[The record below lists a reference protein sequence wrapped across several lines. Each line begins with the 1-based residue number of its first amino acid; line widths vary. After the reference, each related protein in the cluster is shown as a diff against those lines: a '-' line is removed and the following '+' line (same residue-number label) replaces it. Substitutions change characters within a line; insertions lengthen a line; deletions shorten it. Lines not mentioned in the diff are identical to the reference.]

1 MLHKDRLLF
10 SSAIIRCW
18 LTLLLL
24 AFASGLMAQTDDS
37 APPKETDGSYVI
49 TTAAQLE
56 AFAKIVNDGVP
67 DAVARLD
74 ADIDLG
80 ELSSQYF
87 TPIGKDDASA
97 FTGTFDGGG
106 HTISNLKISPVN
118 RYGGLFGVIS
128 GSAVV
133 KDIYIDKVMAAIT
146 TSSQVI
152 VGGVCGK
159 MMSNGNGS
167 PKIQRCQVANA
178 DIDGYTNISGKKQ
191 SNLGGI
197 CGYMVAKQLPGNTIS
212 ECTFKGNVVGNY
224 MCGGIVGF
232 LDGYFNTVSQ
242 CSVYTGSSIKGRT
255 GFGGIAGQVYGIS
268 KMSIKQCTVES
279 GCSISH
285 VDNNGA
291 SRYGTIYGYEEQP
304 KEMPTVDGYLC
315 IYTAEHLKAFASY
328 VNEMHQSGINA
339 RLMCDIDLSELTDK
353 YWTPIGDGT
362 QYNTALGQTAGGYN
376 QFSGTF
382 DGNGYTIRNIK
393 IRHDKGSGLFGYL
406 NSATIKNLTI
416 DSVSIDKCSKG
427 VEYVGSLA
435 GMAVSSNI
443 SGCTVSHAVITGQTE
458 KNHNFWG
465 GIVGSMVYGTMSEC
479 KTLDSQITASASVGG
494 IVGVVGGESQP
505 SKISQCSISGT
516 SVSGDDKV
524 GGIAGSMYVNMGED
538 PAVADCD
545 VSADC
550 IINGTTHSGQIYGYE
565 QLPDEPVLVDGYYE
579 IFTAT
584 QLQKFAEKV
593 NASPNDKINGRLMR
607 DIDLAELGNT
617 AWTPIGMSNTLYGG
631 FKGIF
636 DGNRHTVR
644 NLILPDQMYSGF
656 FGLVYGT
663 VKDLTLDG
671 VTSKASKAVDMGALC
686 GIALRGGAV
695 ISNCHAKNAAITS
708 KNLISYAGGL
718 IGGVTGVSEG
728 TNGVTITGCT
738 FQGSVGNSLHSG
750 GIVGFIQGYAVDVRN
765 CTVLSGS
772 SISGNSDS
780 GGICGYTR
788 THPDVCI
795 SNCVVASDCS
805 VSSGNRIYGKYEPL
819 GGTPHIIDGVYQIAC
834 LEDLKWF
841 RNYANDEDRSANARL
856 VADIDMLNEEFNP
869 IGDYGHN
876 DSKIYRGT
884 FDGNG
889 HTLSNF
895 HLKKKSEYSG
905 LVGYANGAV
914 IKNVNI
920 NHVITPHSPNYDYE
934 GAILGFGT
942 NHTRVINCHV
952 TDADIYYNVDCQ
964 GDYHGGIAGKVDVG
978 SHIEGCTFQGKVGG
992 DDRVGGIV
1000 GEVNSG
1006 STIKG
1011 CIVKTGSIIYARN
1024 YMGGV
1029 AGAVYDTQTK
1039 VIECFAQ
1046 PGVTLKEYSS
1056 AKYKDNIA
1064 GYIECSPVNDSDP
1077 VRGLYY
1083 HMTGGTTTSDN
1094 GKTTCYDTE
1103 VVRDVSGYSSGDYEV
1118 CTDMGITYSY
1128 FNKRI
1133 CAGTFDNSN
1142 NLKTF
1147 SFIDYNHNTGAQ
1159 RAYRWIDMSIADKA
1173 FQNCFGFEKLNMRYH
1188 MGGKDGFHVMLDP
1201 TDVYPEGAHA
1211 FDGCDKL
1218 KIYVDPEKYDA
1229 FINDSRW
1236 GQYRDRI
1243 VSTTEM
1249 RKAEHTEK
1257 GIQYARDNRKNST
1270 GDYQTVTGTGGKTV
1284 YCVHVIGSDNLTD
1297 QDGVAKI
1304 YNDIGVTYAYRTTKI
1319 WAESFRGKNELRT
1332 VRFLGAL
1339 SGTVYTPMQ
1348 MTIGSRAFA
1357 DCPNLQTIDV
1367 VYGNTN
1373 SNKYEPLQPTDVY
1386 PVDDTMLK
1394 GNTYTQIR
1402 VWPDLVDAFKADP
1415 HWAPYAD
1422 RIVAWTQ
1429 GGCEYREDGVVYQSY
1444 STDDSGSKLDDTWLV
1459 NTASGHNDKLQT
1471 YLNRTKSDFVSFDS
1485 KKFVYTGSSNVYY
1498 LHVAGV
1504 DNEYL
1509 TSHNG
1514 KVCLYN
1520 DIGSYYNYRTVSIDA
1535 TAFRGN
1541 NNLRY
1546 INFGDVNHNSATTD
1560 ASMQIAIQK
1569 GAFVGCSNLEY
1580 IDLVYYKY
1588 TGVNRVLYLDPT
1600 QVVPA
1605 KGIFDADA
1613 KTKIRVNP
1621 DKVAEFKA
1629 DPNWAQYADRIIA
1642 YEASEGTLHYEDGVT
1657 YMESGMV
1664 YDSPDGVRCFE
1675 TYVTGV
1681 SDNDRRDFTIYN
1693 DIGETYAYRNVLIKS
1708 SAFTQNNK
1716 LNSISFSD
1724 AVGGSA
1730 HNWINMRIAD
1740 NAFDQCYQFKAM
1752 YMSYLATAG
1761 IEKDHTIMLDPED
1774 VRPEGKYPFTDC
1786 PQLKIYVDAEKYD
1799 AFVKD
1804 SLWGRYANQIVATT
1818 DMRHCD
1824 FAEEGALYARD
1835 NNKDG
1840 TASYK
1845 TESGEGGKT
1854 VYLVHVNGPDDNLL
1868 SKYKGEAVIFN
1879 DPGTSSAYRTTKV
1892 WAEAYTGCTD
1902 LRMVRFK
1909 GAHKGHTYT
1918 PFNLT
1923 IGHRAFAD
1931 CPNLQYIDVV
1941 YGNTNTSKYEAI
1953 TPTQVYPVDSTM
1965 MQGNSHALIR
1975 VWPDLVDDF
1984 KADPHWAP
1992 YADRIIAWSSNGKIY
2007 SGEDGLVYT
2016 SYTNGSDDLSCTEL
2030 CSTVSG
2036 HDEKLKAYLE
2046 EHKSEFADSKSIN
2059 FDEFLCGSKYGNV
2072 YYTRATALED
2082 SYLKRNRG
2090 RVTLYNDIGSYYNY
2104 RTVAID
2110 CNAFRGNQNLRRLD
2124 FGDIS
2129 YAGKTY
2135 VPLKLMIEKGA
2146 FKGCTNLE
2154 KLDLIYRQYTGTNTI
2169 VYIDPTQVI
2178 PAKDLFDKDS
2188 KVQIRVGAD
2197 KVEAFKAD
2205 PNWKQYAD
2213 RIIAYE
2219 ASFDEYDVEG
2229 LTYTVTVDKSNNRN
2243 VIYGDNNQDMYET
2256 KVTDCE
2262 NKSDLTDYVV
2272 YTDIGTSRDYFTTT
2286 IQNGAFS
2293 GEKSLCS
2300 LRFADTSEAGAVQAY
2315 KWIDMKIE
2323 DKAFLNCPNFKSLY
2337 MRYTMYAGWDHVV
2350 MLGPDDVYPIG
2361 LNAFSG
2367 CDSLRIYVDAEK
2379 YNEFISNEH
2388 WRPYADRIV
2397 STTSMRWAEHTYEG
2411 VAYTR
2416 VNNKDGRGSYGIEHP
2431 SNSSKDVYQLE
2442 VMGPDLEKLI
2452 KNHGVAKIYNDI
2464 GQDNAYRTK
2473 RILAQA
2479 FAGCKDLTS
2488 VRLHGARRGHVY
2500 TPMSITIGSRAF
2512 ADCPGL
2518 HSVDLVYGDTNDDE
2532 YKPLEPTDV
2541 IPDDETI
2548 LDGSPYAKIRVWPSL
2563 VQKFKTDPHW
2573 SAYANRI
2580 VAWEPVGREYTG
2592 ENGLVYQGFLS
2603 ESRKNKLDLDD
2614 LCSSTDGHNETLK
2627 NYLKTSAN
2635 DYVSVDYDKFIEG
2648 TGGSNVYYIR
2658 VSATEANW
2666 MREHGGKVTIYNDIG
2681 SAYDYRTVYIDST
2694 AFRGNGVVTSIDFGD
2709 NPTDVG
2715 KTDLPLRIMIAKNA
2729 FKGCTRLRSINMVYH
2744 KYTGGNTITYLD
2756 PDQVIPPKEMFDNTG
2771 NRKVAIC
2778 VSPDKVN
2785 AFKADPNWKQYAD
2798 QIVAYTESY
2807 DDFTEDGV
2815 VYGYM
2820 PVLRG
2825 GLSDEY
2831 YSNRYNEEFRNDYA
2845 ALHGNDYGEFEW
2857 PDILTADDYYE
2868 KSARVWYMQIKGVD
2882 NDAIRGN
2889 KGHLTLYNDI
2899 GSTYSY
2905 KTIAVAPN
2913 AFAGNEN
2920 IVSVSFSDQC
2930 SAFATCHDSEWGM
2943 ILPDGVFKD
2952 CKNLKHIDMVEY
2964 VTLGVPNHY
2973 AALSPK
2979 QIIIGDHAFDGCP
2992 DDFEIRVPAEMYD
3005 EFVNDP
3011 NWSRYRKH
3019 IAIFEFT
3026 PTETDGF
3033 NVDGVE
3039 YDYAAHLLN
3048 NMPTEQRAYM
3058 SWSLANIPVQLFKA
3072 ILMAAISAGTGG
3084 GAAALFAGTSIMA
3097 GIGSG
3102 VVTNLIPNIV
3112 TNIVSQ
3118 TASIILAEMGAGYT
3132 ATLALGAAVGLAAG
3146 VYQGAIGM
3154 YLKSLEG
3161 VTQGLASV
3169 GILQGLKSVG
3179 ISYAITGVTTGASK
3193 IYSDIS
3199 GSSDAILATT
3209 DNDPSADIMGT
3220 LGGVSNASFMNFFNG
3235 TYKTSAIESIYHMY
3249 IKGVDNSKLKDNG
3262 GVMNIY
3268 NDPGSYYH
3276 YRTVGMDSKALQ
3288 GNKEIRHIKFT
3299 DSNGVGTNVQSTFQM
3314 TVPDSAFMDCSNL
3327 ERLDMFMLCTE
3338 GTNNTQALGPE
3349 NFCLC
3354 GNNVFKNCDKLKVY
3368 VAPNKYDEFKNDSIW
3383 GKLNLV
3389 IDYDYEEPT
3398 TGNYWGVYYGN
3409 NYKLNSKWDY
3419 MTQNGRTFYNIH
3431 VVKPDNEYLKSN
3443 DGQATIVTDYGLTY
3457 NYNTTY
3463 IGRKAFYANKLI
3475 KSVMFKDTYDKNATC
3490 YIQPNYELRDSAFAM
3505 CPNMEDIYMIYSK
3518 DGKRL
3523 MPLTPSQVSLGS
3535 GVFSGSPKLKIKVL
3549 YDNWADYLINSSWGQ
3564 YGNQISPVLT
3574 YFSDNAMADIFA
3586 DDEVKVKGYGETQ
3599 GYKVYEARLD
3609 DIKDGVAYNNKFD
3622 RLKGNTSVKS
3632 FDELKTWGTLGLSRV
3647 FDNMFY
3653 GCSNLCSVILP
3664 YSIKSIGEEAFAGC
3678 RSLETISIPDSVASI
3693 GSGAF
3698 SASGVKAFY
3707 FRSEVPA
3714 QLGANPFLGCP
3725 VDYIIYVPANSVA
3738 KYKEQWPEYADH
3750 IMSVGTRKTYYKVD
3764 MGNYEGTL
3772 ALKLG
3777 LRLNSDDIASR
3788 SVDIGTLMGDVS
3800 RIDSLEITGNIN
3812 TCDLATIGCLANRGL
3827 QYLDLSKANFTG
3839 NDALYFNWL
3848 RESASI
3854 GSDKTK
3860 GGIFARLRTINTIV
3874 MPETNISY
3882 TTSYRNSGYETPMFY
3897 DSPNLTTV
3905 VFHRSPSDMKSAF
3918 SYSGLKNIVSLSDDY
3933 IDFEKAMDDFVGSVD
3948 LYCSNTANSKYTA
3961 NSNHKKL
3968 FGHVYSPFKDD
3979 EVFRILAKKGYFNF
3993 QKLGGLSN
4001 TKDWF
4006 TGTDIKSF
4014 DEMYVAM
4021 SDSILANRCFADCK
4035 KLETIA
4041 LPMALAYIDNTAFE
4055 GCSSLRTV
4063 KVLGDKPAKL
4073 ESENVFD
4080 DLPDDYRIKVLPSC
4094 IDDYRRAWPEKIVRH
4109 IMSFDE
4115 DADIQTITMDQP
4127 GTLAEKLGLEL
4138 SSSQM
4143 VVLSGNFDSYKKLK
4157 IVGPINPVD
4166 INTLAILAGQSR
4178 KMDKGST
4185 EKDQWKKAKDKGLDT
4200 DEYFNIG
4207 TDIVSDYSPASS
4219 SLKFLDLSDASFV
4232 NLDGNARPDFVL
4244 PRRMFQNCD
4253 VLETIVLPR
4262 TMKKLTVDALSYS
4275 DHLKHVVLGDSTTV
4289 IEKNA
4294 LTNCPRLKSV
4304 TSMRGD
4310 LNLSGGDLLNGDN
4323 NTSPF
4328 YDKYTLDTL
4337 YCAKDDH
4344 LSLASN
4350 SYVQKYCKNV
4360 VEAYRD
4366 KGLMTLMVTK
4376 EALNEDEM
4384 YKVKSFDD
4392 MFRSNSNI
4400 CDLRALSNC
4409 VRVKNVDDKAFA
4421 NMPRL
4426 KRIALPSGIET
4437 LGQQLFVGSDSL
4449 QYVDWH
4455 TGQSGILANIDRS
4468 DEASPLYGVPRRTL
4482 VYAPVAVN
4490 DEDENIVSTQGGG
4503 NWYAPRFWRD
4513 EQQAV
4518 EIPFAFS
4525 TDHAEISRTFK
4536 TGVKSTIYLPYAID
4550 ESSAAALGQFYEFA
4564 GYNSGT
4570 GEVSFRRVLKTE
4582 ACKGYLFLPANANMA
4597 VDAAGDTPITVCRTD
4612 SGVVNTAKDGMY
4624 GTWKRKTWTTTRGD
4638 DYGYAA
4644 ATQGDVTEGTFVRIG
4659 AGSWLPPMRSWL
4671 RLNPNGGVMPQRL
4684 AVLIDNGETT
4694 GVIGIDSDGV
4704 PTSQPSIVN
4713 VYTTDGKMVRHNVD
4727 ATNCLKDLPKGIYVV
4742 NGKKVY
4748 CE

>member
-1 MLHKDRLLF
+1 MSHKKRLLF
-10 SSAIIRCW
+10 SSAIIIRCW
-18 LTLLLL
+18 LVMLLF
-24 AFASGLMAQTDDS
+24 AFTSSLMAQTDDS
-37 APPKETDGSYVI
+37 VPPQGADGSYAI
-49 TTAAQLE
+49 STAAQLE
-56 AFAKIVNDGVP
+56 AFAKIVNDGTPEVN
-67 DAVARLD
+67 ARLE

-87 TPIGKDDASA
+87 TPIGKDDANA
-97 FTGTFDGGG
+97 FKGTFDGGG
-106 HTISNLKISPVN
+106 HTISNLKISPTN

-133 KDIYIDKVMAAIT
+133 KDIYIDKVTATIT
-146 TSSQVI
+146 ASSQVI

-159 MMSNGNGS
+159 MMSNGNGA

-178 DIDGYTNISGKKQ
+178 DIDGYNYMGGKKE

-197 CGYMVAKQLPGNTIS
+197 CGYMVAKQSPGNIIS
-212 ECTFKGNVVGNY
+212 ECTFKGSIAGNY

-232 LDGYFNTVSQ
+232 LDGYLNTISQ
-242 CSVYTGSSIKGRT
+242 CSVYTGSSIKGKT
-255 GFGGIAGQVYGIS
+255 GFGGIVGQVYGMT
-268 KMSIKQCTVES
+268 KMSIKQCTVET
-279 GCSISH
+279 GCEICGI
-285 VDNNGA
+285 DNNSA
-291 SRYGTIYGYEEQP
+291 SKYGTICGYEEQP
-304 KEMPTVDGYLC
+304 KELPTIDGYLC

-328 VNEMHQSGINA
+328 VNDMHQPRLKA
-339 RLMCDIDLSELTDK
+339 QLMCDIDLSELTDK
-353 YWTPIGDGT
+353 YWRPIGDGT
-362 QYNTALGQTAGGYN
+362 VYETALGQIGGGYN

-382 DGNGYTIRNIK
+382 DGNGHTIRHLK
-393 IRHDKGSGLFGYL
+393 IRPAKGSGLFGYIKGA
-406 NSATIKNLTI
+406 NIKNLTI

-427 VEYVGSLA
+427 VEYIGSLA

-443 SGCTVSHAVITGQTE
+443 SDCTVSNAVIDGQTN

-465 GIVGSMVYGTMSEC
+465 GIVGTIVYGTMSNC
-479 KTLDSQITASASVGG
+479 NTLASQITASASVGG
-494 IVGVVGGESQP
+494 IVGVVGGESEP
-505 SKISQCSISGT
+505 SKLTGCSISGT

-524 GGIAGSMYVNMGED
+524 GGIAGSMYVNAGD
-538 PAVADCD
+538 SPIIVNCTA
-545 VSADC
+545 SADC
-550 IINGTTHSGQIYGYE
+550 VINGTTHFGQIFGYE
-565 QLPDEPVLVDGYYE
+565 QFPNEPVLVDGYYE

-584 QLQKFAEKV
+584 QLQKFTEKV
-593 NASPNDKINGRLMR
+593 NASPYNKINGRLMR
-607 DIDLAELGNT
+607 DIDLAELGKN
-617 AWTPIGMSNTLYGG
+617 AWTPIGTPEASSLAGG
-631 FKGIF
+631 FMGIF
-636 DGNRHTVR
+636 DGNGHTVR
-644 NLILPDQMYSGF
+644 NLILSAKIYSGF
-656 FGLVYGT
+656 FGLVHGT
-663 VKDLTLDG
+663 VKNLTLDG
-671 VTSKASKAVDMGALC
+671 VTSNASNSTFMGALC
-686 GIALRGGAV
+686 GMAIRGGAV
-695 ISNCHAKNAAITS
+695 ISNCHVRNAAITS
-708 KNLISYAGGL
+708 KNTTSSAGGL
-718 IGGVTGVSEG
+718 VGTASGVDTG
-728 TNGVTITGCT
+728 TNGVTITECT
-738 FQGSVGNSLHSG
+738 FQGSIGNSSRSG
-750 GIVGFIQGYAVDVRN
+750 GIVGYIIGYAIDVRN

-772 SISGNSDS
+772 SISGGYS
-780 GGICGYTR
+780 GGICGYTN
-788 THPDVCI
+788 THPNVCI

-805 VSSGNRIYGKYEPL
+805 VASGTRIYGKYEPS
-819 GGTPHIIDGVYQIAC
+819 GGTPHLINGVYQIAC
-834 LEDLKWF
+834 LQDLKWF
-841 RNYANDEDRSANARL
+841 RDYANDNDRSANARL
-856 VADIDMLNEEFNP
+856 VADIDMLNEEFSP

-876 DSKIYRGT
+876 SSKIYRGT

-895 HLKKKSEYSG
+895 RLKKWSEYSG
-905 LVGYANGAV
+905 LVGYANGAT

-920 NHVITPHSPNYDYE
+920 KNVTTPFSPNYDYE

-942 NHTRVINCHV
+942 NHTWVLNCHV
-952 TDADIYYNVDCQ
+952 TDADVFYNVDCQ

-992 DDRVGGIV
+992 DDYVGGIV

-1006 STIKG
+1006 STIRD
-1011 CIVKTGSIIYARN
+1011 CIVKTGSVVYARN

-1029 AGAVYDTQTK
+1029 AGAVYDTETK
-1039 VIECFAQ
+1039 VVDCFSQ
-1046 PGVTLKEYSS
+1046 PGVTLKEYKS
-1056 AKYKDNIA
+1056 AKYKSDLA
-1064 GYIECSPVNDSDP
+1064 GYIECSPTNNSDDE
-1077 VRGLYY
+1077 RGLYY
-1083 HMTGGTTTSDN
+1083 HKTGGTTTSDN
-1094 GKTTCYDTE
+1094 GSTTCYDTE
-1103 VVRDVSGYSSGDYEV
+1103 VVGNVSGYDSHNYEV

-1133 CAGTFDNSN
+1133 CASTFENTSN
-1142 NLKTF
+1142 LHTF

-1173 FQNCFGFEKLNMRYH
+1173 FHNCYNFKELNMRYR

-1211 FDGCDKL
+1211 FDGCDAL
-1218 KIYVDPEKYDA
+1218 KIYVDADKYDA
-1229 FINDSRW
+1229 FVNDSRW
-1236 GQYRDRI
+1236 GKYRDRI
-1243 VSTTEM
+1243 VSTTSM

-1257 GIQYARDNRKNST
+1257 GIRYARDNQKNSK
-1270 GDYQTVTGTGGKTV
+1270 GEYQTVTGTGGKTV

-1304 YNDIGVTYAYRTTKI
+1304 YNDIGITYAYRTTKI
-1319 WAESFRGKNELRT
+1319 WAESFRGKSELRT
-1332 VRFLGAL
+1332 VRFLGAM

-1373 SNKYEPLQPTDVY
+1373 SEKYEALKPTDVY

-1394 GNTYTQIR
+1394 GNPYTQIR
-1402 VWPDLVDAFKADP
+1402 VWPSLVDEFKTDP

-1429 GGCEYREDGVVYQSY
+1429 GGREYREDGVIYQSY

-1471 YLNRTKSDFVSFDS
+1471 YLNRNKSDFVSFDAQ
-1485 KKFVYTGSSNVYY
+1485 KFIYTGSSNVYY
-1498 LHVAGV
+1498 LRVAGV

-1520 DIGSYYNYRTVSIDA
+1520 DIGSYYNYRTVNIDA

-1546 INFGDVNHNSATTD
+1546 INFGDVNHNTATTD
-1560 ASMQIAIQK
+1560 VPMQIAIQK
-1569 GAFVGCSNLEY
+1569 GAFLGCWNLEY

-1605 KGIFDADA
+1605 KGIFDENA

-1621 DKVAEFKA
+1621 EKVAEFKA

-1642 YEASEGTLHYEDGVT
+1642 FEASDGTLHYEDGVT
-1657 YMESGMV
+1657 YMESGMA

-1681 SDNDRRDFTIYN
+1681 SDNDRRDFTLYN

-1708 SAFTQNNK
+1708 YAFTQNNK

-1730 HNWINMRIAD
+1730 HNWISMRIAD

-1804 SLWGRYANQIVATT
+1804 SLWGRYADQIVATT

-1824 FAEEGALYARD
+1824 FAEEGSLYARD
-1835 NNKDG
+1835 HNKDG

-1845 TESGEGGKT
+1845 TENGEGGKT
-1854 VYLVHVNGPDDNLL
+1854 VSLVHVNGPDDNLL
-1868 SKYKGEAVIFN
+1868 SKYDGVAVIFN
-1879 DPGTSSAYRTTKV
+1879 DPGSAWAYRTTKV

-1941 YGNTNTSKYEAI
+1941 YGNTNTEKYEAI

-1975 VWPDLVDDF
+1975 VWPDLVDEF

-1992 YADRIIAWSSNGKIY
+1992 YADRIIAWSSSGKIY
-2007 SGEDGLVYT
+2007 SDEDGLVYT
-2016 SYTNGSDDLSCTEL
+2016 SYTNGSNDLSCTEL

-2059 FDEFLCGSKYGNV
+2059 FDEFLCGSSYGNV
-2072 YYTRATALED
+2072 YYTRATALEN
-2082 SYLKRNRG
+2082 SYLKKNRG

-2129 YAGKTY
+2129 YAGKTD

-2146 FKGCTNLE
+2146 FKGCTNFE
-2154 KLDLIYRQYTGTNTI
+2154 KLDLIYRKYTGTNTI
-2169 VYIDPTQVI
+2169 VYLDPTQVI

-2197 KVEAFKAD
+2197 KIEAFKAD

-2219 ASFDEYDVEG
+2219 ASFDEYEVEG
-2229 LTYTVTVDKSNNRN
+2229 ITYTVTVDKSNNRK
-2243 VIYGDNNQDMYET
+2243 VIYGDNGEDMYET

-2262 NKSDLTDYVV
+2262 NTSDLTDYVI
-2272 YTDIGTSRDYFTTT
+2272 YTDIGTSRDYFNTT

-2293 GEKSLCS
+2293 GEKSLRS

-2323 DKAFLNCPNFKSLY
+2323 DKAFLNCPNFKSLH

-2350 MLGPDDVYPIG
+2350 MLGPNDVYPIG
-2361 LNAFSG
+2361 QEAFYG
-2367 CDSLRIYVDAEK
+2367 CDSLKIYVDPEK
-2379 YNEFISNEH
+2379 YNEFINNEH

-2442 VMGPDLEKLI
+2442 VMGPDREKLI

-2464 GQDNAYRTK
+2464 GLDNAYRTK

-2479 FAGCKDLTS
+2479 FDGCKDLTS

-2500 TPMSITIGSRAF
+2500 TPMGITIGSRAF
-2512 ADCPGL
+2512 ANCPGL

-2548 LDGSPYAKIRVWPSL
+2548 LDGSPYAKIRVWPTL
-2563 VQKFKTDPHW
+2563 VQKFKNDSRW
-2573 SAYANRI
+2573 GAYADRI

-2603 ESRKNKLDLDD
+2603 ASRKNKLDLDD

-2627 NYLKTSAN
+2627 NYLKTSAD
-2635 DYVSVDYDKFIEG
+2635 DYVSVDYDKFSEG
-2648 TGGSNVYYIR
+2648 TGGSNVYYIH

-2681 SAYDYRTVYIDST
+2681 SYYNYRTVYIDST
-2694 AFRGNGVVTSIDFGD
+2694 AFRGNDIVTSIDFGD
-2709 NPTDVG
+2709 NPTDLG

-2744 KYTGGNTITYLD
+2744 KYTGSNTITYLD

-2785 AFKADPNWKQYAD
+2785 AYKADPNWKQYAD

-2825 GLSDEY
+2825 GLSDDY

-2845 ALHGNDYGEFEW
+2845 ALHGNNYGEFEW
-2857 PDILTADDYYE
+2857 SDILTTDDYYD

-2882 NDAIRGN
+2882 NSTIRDN
-2889 KGHLTLYNDI
+2889 NGHLTLYNDI
-2899 GSTYSY
+2899 GTSYSY
-2905 KTIAVAPN
+2905 KTIAIAPY

-2992 DDFEIRVPAEMYD
+2992 DDFEIRVPAEMYE

-3039 YDYAAHLLN
+3039 YDYASHLLN

-3058 SWSLANIPVQLFKA
+3058 SWSLINIPIQIAKA
-3072 ILMAAISAGTGG
+3072 VVMAALSASTG
-3084 GAAALFAGTSIMA
+3084 GAAGAFFAGTSIAA
-3097 GIGSG
+3097 GFTSG
-3102 VVTNLIPNIV
+3102 FVTYFVPSIV
-3112 TNIVSQ
+3112 SNIVSQ
-3118 TASIILAEMGAGYT
+3118 TASIILAEMGASYA
-3132 ATLALGAAVGLAAG
+3132 ATIALSAAMGLAW
-3146 VYQGAIGM
+3146 GAYDGLLGM
-3154 YLKSLEG
+3154 YEL
-3161 VTQGLASV
+3161 GLRQA
-3169 GILQGLKSVG
+3169 ITQGLKSIAISYG
-3179 ISYAITGVTTGASK
+3179 ISGATTGATR
-3193 IYSDIS
+3193 IYNDIS
-3199 GSSDAILATT
+3199 GASDAILATT
-3209 DNDPSADIMGT
+3209 GNDPSADLMGT
-3220 LGGVSNASFMNFFNG
+3220 IGGVSTGFADLFSG
-3235 TYKTSAIESIYHMY
+3235 TYKTTAIESIYHMY
-3249 IKGVDNSKLKDNG
+3249 IKGVDNSKIKDNG

-3276 YRTVGMDSKALQ
+3276 YRTVGMDSKALR
-3288 GNKEIRHIKFT
+3288 GNKNIRHIKFT
-3299 DSNGVGTNVQSTFQM
+3299 DCNGVGTNVQSTFQM
-3314 TVPDSAFMDCSNL
+3314 SVPDSTFMDCSNL

-3338 GTNNTQALGPE
+3338 GSNNTQALGPE

-3368 VAPNKYDEFKNDSIW
+3368 VAPNKYDVFKNDSIW

-3389 IDYDYEEPT
+3389 IDYEYEEPT
-3398 TGNYWGVYYGN
+3398 TENYWGVYYGN

-3419 MTQNGRTFYNIH
+3419 MTQNSRKFYNVH

-3443 DGQATIVTDYGLTY
+3443 NGQATIVTDYGVTY

-3463 IGRKAFYANKLI
+3463 VGRRAFYGNKLI
-3475 KSVMFKDTYDKNATC
+3475 KSVNFKDTYSKNATC
-3490 YIQPNYELRDSAFAM
+3490 YMLPAYELRDSAFAM
-3505 CPNMEDIYMIYSK
+3505 CPNMESIYMIYSK
-3518 DGKRL
+3518 DGNRL

-3549 YDNWADYLINSSWGQ
+3549 YDNWADYLINSSWMK
-3564 YGNQISPVLT
+3564 YGDQISPVLT
-3574 YFSDNAMADIFA
+3574 YFSDDAVANIFA
-3586 DDEVKVKGYGETQ
+3586 DDEVTVKGYGDNY
-3599 GYKVYEARLD
+3599 GNKIYEARLD

-3622 RLKGNTSVKS
+3622 RLKGNTNIKS

-3653 GCSNLCSVILP
+3653 GCSKLCSVVLP
-3664 YSIKSIGEEAFAGC
+3664 YSIRSIGDDAFAGC
-3678 RSLETISIPDSVASI
+3678 SSLQSISIPDSVTSI

-3698 SASGVKAFY
+3698 SASGIKAFY

-3714 QLGANPFLGCP
+3714 QLGTNPFLGCP
-3725 VDYIIYVPANSVA
+3725 VSYIIYVPANSVA
-3738 KYKEQWPEYADH
+3738 KYKEQWAEYADH

-3764 MGNYEGTL
+3764 MGNIEGTL
-3772 ALKLG
+3772 AAKLG
-3777 LRLNSDDIASR
+3777 LRLNSDHTDSHYADIN
-3788 SVDIGTLMGDVS
+3788 TLMGDVS
-3800 RIDSLEITGNIN
+3800 RIDSLEIIGNIN
-3812 TCDLATIGCLANRGL
+3812 GYDLVTIGCLANRGL
-3827 QYLDLSKANFTG
+3827 QYLDLSKANFRGKDKFFFKWLGEYAGLG
-3839 NDALYFNWL
+3839 NNF
-3848 RESASI
+3848 SI
-3854 GSDKTK
+3854 GK
-3860 GGIFARLRTINTIV
+3860 IFSRLRTINTIV
-3874 MPETNISY
+3874 LPEADVAYSLWENGSDILGPIFKESH
-3882 TTSYRNSGYETPMFY
+3882 
-3897 DSPNLTTV
+3897 NLSTV
-3905 VFHRSPSDMKSAF
+3905 VVHRSPTCTSSAF
-3918 SYSGLKNIVSLSDDY
+3918 VNSGLKNIVSLSDDY
-3933 IDFEKAMDDFVGSVD
+3933 IDFEDALDGFIGSVD
-3948 LYCSNTANSKYTA
+3948 LYCPNTANSKYTA
-3961 NSNHKKL
+3961 NSSHKNL

-4014 DEMYVAM
+4014 DELYVAM
-4021 SDSILANRCFADCK
+4021 SDSILANRCFADCR

-4041 LPMALAYIDNTAFE
+4041 LPMTLAYIDNTAFE

-4063 KVLGDKPAKL
+4063 KILGDKPAKL

-4080 DLPDDYRIKVLPSC
+4080 DLPEDYRIKVLPSC

-4109 IMSFDE
+4109 IMAFDE
-4115 DADIQTITMDQP
+4115 DAEIQTITMDKP
-4127 GTLAEKLGLEL
+4127 GTLAQKLGLEL

-4157 IVGPINPVD
+4157 VVGPINPVD
-4166 INTLAILAGQSR
+4166 INTLAILGGQSR
-4178 KMDKGST
+4178 KMEG
-4185 EKDQWKKAKDKGLDT
+4185 EYKDYQNWYNAKKNGWDA
-4200 DEYFNIG
+4200 DEFFNIG
-4207 TDIVSDYSPASS
+4207 TDIISDYSPASS
-4219 SLKFLDLSDASFV
+4219 NLKFLDLSEASFV
-4232 NLDGNARPDFVL
+4232 NLDGVARPDFVL

-4275 DHLKHVVLGDSTTV
+4275 DHLKRVVLGDSTTV
-4289 IEKNA
+4289 IERHA

-4310 LNLSGGDLLNGDN
+4310 LNLSGGDRYHF
-4323 NTSPF
+4323 NTTESSPF
-4328 YDKYTLDTL
+4328 HDDYTLDTL
-4337 YCAKDDH
+4337 YCAKEDH
-4344 LSLASN
+4344 LALASN

-4366 KGLMTLMVTK
+4366 KSLMKLMVTK
-4376 EALNEDEM
+4376 DAITEEEM
-4384 YKVKSFDD
+4384 YKVRSFDD
-4392 MFRSNSNI
+4392 MFRGNSEI
-4400 CDLRALSNC
+4400 SDLRALSNC
-4409 VRVKNVDDKAFA
+4409 IRVKNVDDKAFA
-4421 NMPRL
+4421 NMSHL
-4426 KRIALPSGIET
+4426 KRMALPSSIET

-4455 TGQSGILANIDRS
+4455 AGQSGILVNNNRS
-4468 DEASPLYGVPRRTL
+4468 DEASPLYKLPRRTL

-4490 DEDENIVSTQGGG
+4490 DDDENIVSTQGTGD
-4503 NWYAPRFWRD
+4503 WYAPRFWRD
-4513 EQQAV
+4513 DQQAV

-4525 TDHAEISRTFK
+4525 TNHAEIERTFK
-4536 TGVKSTIYLPYAID
+4536 KGVKSTVYLPFAID
-4550 ESSAAALGQFYEFA
+4550 ESAAAALGQFYEFT

-4570 GEVSFRRVLKTE
+4570 GEVSFRRVRKTE
-4582 ACKGYLFLPANANMA
+4582 ACKGYLFLPANAKVEA
-4597 VDAAGDTPITVCRTD
+4597 DATDAFITVCRTD
-4612 SGVVNTAKDGMY
+4612 SGIVNTAKDGMY
-4624 GTWKRKTWTTTRGD
+4624 GTWERKTWTTTRGD

-4644 ATQGDVTEGTFVRIG
+4644 AAQGNVSEGSFVRIE
-4659 AGSWLPPMRSWL
+4659 AGSWLSPMRSWL
-4671 RLNPNGGVMPQRL
+4671 RLNPNSGAKPQRL
-4684 AVLIDNGETT
+4684 AMLIDDDDEPT
-4694 GVIGIDSDGV
+4694 GVIGIDNDGN

-4713 VYTTDGKMVRHNVD
+4713 VYTVDGKMVRHDVD
-4727 ATNCLKDLPKGIYVV
+4727 ATNCLKGLPKGVYVV

-4748 CE
+4748 CQ